1 MDKTTE
7 DGHAAERAGQPALP
21 GEGAELV
28 GETSEGSSLS
38 RRRRVIAATSRA
50 ARRSGRAARVVGKA
64 TEGGG
69 HAADPAG
76 QAALPGE
83 VAELVGEISEGSSL
97 SRRRRVMAATSRVAR
112 RSGRAGRAGW
122 SGVSSGGRWL
132 TSQVL
137 AMAPRLPIRDQR
149 KLRAQFPGLE
159 PEEVAD
165 RLILGASRA
174 AASVGA
180 AVGASMLLPLP
191 SAPVEVAFETLAVVG
206 IELKLVAELHEVYGM
221 RPPGPAPE
229 RMLAYV
235 VAWSHRRGVALV
247 PGGLALA
254 VGSPLRR
261 QLERRL
267 IARAGRSTVSLM
279 PLLTGAAAGA
289 MLNRR
294 ETRRLGTEVR
304 GDLRRRSP
312 QGSRWAD

>member
-1 MDKTTE
+1 MDNTTE
-7 DGHAAERAGQPALP
+7 SAGP
-21 GEGAELV
+21 
-28 GETSEGSSLS
+28 
-38 RRRRVIAATSRA
+38 
-50 ARRSGRAARVVGKA
+50 
-64 TEGGG
+64 
-69 HAADPAG
+69 DG
-76 QAALPGE
+76 QAALSRE
-83 VAELVGEISEGSSL
+83 AAELVGEISEGSSL
-97 SRRRRVMAATSRVAR
+97 SRRRRAMAATSRVAR
-112 RSGRAGRAGW
+112 RSGRAGWSGVTSGGRAGW
-122 SGVSSGGRWL
+122 SGVTSGGRWL

-137 AMAPRLPIRDQR
+137 AMAPRLPVRDQQ

-221 RPPGPAPE
+221 RAPGPAPE

-235 VAWSHRRGVALV
+235 VAWAHRRGVAMV

-267 IARAGRSTVSLM
+267 IARAGRSAVSLG
-279 PLLTGAAAGA
+279 PLLTAAAAGA
-289 MLNRR
+289 LLNRR
-294 ETRRLGTEVR
+294 ETGRLGAEVR
-304 GDLRRRSP
+304 GDLRRRSA
-312 QGSRWAD
+312 QGARWAD

>member
-1 MDKTTE
+1 VDKTTE
-7 DGHAAERAGQPALP
+7 GAGNAAEPGGQP
-21 GEGAELV
+21 
-28 GETSEGSSLS
+28 
-38 RRRRVIAATSRA
+38 
-50 ARRSGRAARVVGKA
+50 
-64 TEGGG
+64 
-69 HAADPAG
+69 
-76 QAALPGE
+76 ALPGE

-97 SRRRRVMAATSRVAR
+97 SRRRRVMAATSRIAR
-112 RSGRAGRAGW
+112 RSGRTGW
-122 SGVSSGGRWL
+122 SGVSSAGRWL

-137 AMAPRLPIRDQR
+137 AMAPRLPIRNQQ

-165 RLILGASRA
+165 RLIQGASRA

-180 AVGASMLLPLP
+180 AVGASMVLPLP

-221 RPPGPAPE
+221 RAPGSAPE

-267 IARAGRSTVSLM
+267 IARAGRSAVSLG

-304 GDLRRRSP
+304 NDLRRRSS

>member
-7 DGHAAERAGQPALP
+7 GGHAAEPGGQPALP
-21 GEGAELV
+21 GEGAEPV
-28 GETSEGSSLS
+28 GEISEGSSLS
-38 RRRRVIAATSRA
+38 RRRRVMAATSRV
-50 ARRSGRAARVVGKA
+50 ARRSGRAARDVDKT
-64 TEGGG
+64 TEGAG
-69 HAADPAG
+69 HAAEPAG

-112 RSGRAGRAGW
+112 RSGRAGW
-122 SGVSSGGRWL
+122 SGVTSGGRWL

-137 AMAPRLPIRDQR
+137 AMAPRLPVRDQQ

-221 RPPGPAPE
+221 RAPGPVPE

-235 VAWSHRRGVALV
+235 VAWAHRRGVAMV

-267 IARAGRSTVSLM
+267 IARAGRSAVSLG

-289 MLNRR
+289 LLNRR
-294 ETRRLGTEVR
+294 ETGRLGAEVR
-304 GDLRRRSP
+304 GDLRRRSA

>member
-1 MDKTTE
+1 VDKTTE
-7 DGHAAERAGQPALP
+7 GAGN
-21 GEGAELV
+21 
-28 GETSEGSSLS
+28 
-38 RRRRVIAATSRA
+38 
-50 ARRSGRAARVVGKA
+50 
-64 TEGGG
+64 
-69 HAADPAG
+69 ADEPAG
-76 QAALPGE
+76 QSALPGE

-97 SRRRRVMAATSRVAR
+97 SRRRRVMAATSRIAR
-112 RSGRAGRAGW
+112 RSGRTGW
-122 SGVSSGGRWL
+122 SGVSSAGRWL

-137 AMAPRLPIRDQR
+137 AMAPRLPIRDQQ

-165 RLILGASRA
+165 RLIQGASRA

-221 RPPGPAPE
+221 RAPGSAPE

-235 VAWSHRRGVALV
+235 AAWSHRGGVALV

-267 IARAGRSTVSLM
+267 IARAGRSAVSLG

-289 MLNRR
+289 MLNRQ

-304 GDLRRRSP
+304 NDLRRRSS
-312 QGSRWAD
+312 QGSRWAE

>member
-1 MDKTTE
+1 VDNTTE
-7 DGHAAERAGQPALP
+7 DGGHAAETGGQPALP
-21 GEGAELV
+21 GDGAELA
-28 GETSEGSSLS
+28 GEN
-38 RRRRVIAATSRA
+38 
-50 ARRSGRAARVVGKA
+50 
-64 TEGGG
+64 
-69 HAADPAG
+69 
-76 QAALPGE
+76 
-83 VAELVGEISEGSSL
+83 SEGSSL

-112 RSGRAGRAGW
+112 RSGRAGW
-122 SGVSSGGRWL
+122 SGASSGGRWL

-221 RPPGPAPE
+221 RAPGSAPE

-235 VAWSHRRGVALV
+235 AAWSHRRGVALV

-267 IARAGRSTVSLM
+267 IARAGRSAVSLM

-304 GDLRRRSP
+304 NDLRRRSS

>member
-1 MDKTTE
+1 M
-7 DGHAAERAGQPALP
+7 
-21 GEGAELV
+21 
-28 GETSEGSSLS
+28 
-38 RRRRVIAATSRA
+38 AATSRI
-50 ARRSGRAARVVGKA
+50 ARRSGR
-64 TEGGG
+64 T
-69 HAADPAG
+69 
-76 QAALPGE
+76 
-83 VAELVGEISEGSSL
+83 
-97 SRRRRVMAATSRVAR
+97 
-112 RSGRAGRAGW
+112 GW
-122 SGVSSGGRWL
+122 SGVSSAGRWL

-165 RLILGASRA
+165 RLIQGASRA

-221 RPPGPAPE
+221 RAPGSAPE

-267 IARAGRSTVSLM
+267 LARARPQRRVAR
-279 PLLTGAAAGA
+279 AAAD
-289 MLNRR
+289 RR
-294 ETRRLGTEVR
+294 GRGRDAQPAGDPRLGTEVR
-304 GDLRRRSP
+304 NDLRRRSA
-312 QGSRWAD
+312 QGSRWAG

>member
-1 MDKTTE
+1 VDKTTE
-7 DGHAAERAGQPALP
+7 GAGNAAEPAGQP
-21 GEGAELV
+21 
-28 GETSEGSSLS
+28 
-38 RRRRVIAATSRA
+38 
-50 ARRSGRAARVVGKA
+50 
-64 TEGGG
+64 
-69 HAADPAG
+69 
-76 QAALPGE
+76 ALPGE

-97 SRRRRVMAATSRVAR
+97 SRRRRVMAATSRIAR
-112 RSGRAGRAGW
+112 RSGRTGW
-122 SGVSSGGRWL
+122 SGVSSAGRWL

-137 AMAPRLPIRDQR
+137 AMAPRLPIRNQQ

-165 RLILGASRA
+165 RLIQGASRA

-180 AVGASMLLPLP
+180 AVGASMVLPLP

-221 RPPGPAPE
+221 RAPGSAPE

-267 IARAGRSTVSLM
+267 IARAGRSAVSLG

-304 GDLRRRSP
+304 NDLRRRSS

>member
-1 MDKTTE
+1 VDKTTE
-7 DGHAAERAGQPALP
+7 GAGRAAEPAGQPAL
-21 GEGAELV
+21 
-28 GETSEGSSLS
+28 S
-38 RRRRVIAATSRA
+38 
-50 ARRSGRAARVVGKA
+50 
-64 TEGGG
+64 
-69 HAADPAG
+69 
-76 QAALPGE
+76 GE
-83 VAELVGEISEGSSL
+83 VAELVGDISQGSAL
-97 SRRRRVMAATSRVAR
+97 SRRRRVMAATSRVTR
-112 RSGRAGRAGW
+112 RSGRAGW
-122 SGVSSGGRWL
+122 SGATSGGRWL

-137 AMAPRLPIRDQR
+137 AMAPRLPVRDQQ
-149 KLRAQFPGLE
+149 KLRAQFPGLG

-165 RLILGASRA
+165 QLMKGASLA

-221 RPPGPAPE
+221 RAPGTAPE

-235 VAWSHRRGVALV
+235 VAWAHRRGVALV

-267 IARAGRSTVSLM
+267 LARAGRSAVSLG

-289 MLNRR
+289 LLNRR
-294 ETRRLGTEVR
+294 ETRRLGAEVR
-304 GDLRRRSP
+304 NDLRRRSP
-312 QGSRWAD
+312 HGSGWAD

>member
-1 MDKTTE
+1 VDKTTE
-7 DGHAAERAGQPALP
+7 GAGHAAEPAGQP
-21 GEGAELV
+21 
-28 GETSEGSSLS
+28 
-38 RRRRVIAATSRA
+38 
-50 ARRSGRAARVVGKA
+50 
-64 TEGGG
+64 
-69 HAADPAG
+69 
-76 QAALPGE
+76 ALPGE

-97 SRRRRVMAATSRVAR
+97 SRRRRVMAATSRAAR
-112 RSGRAGRAGW
+112 RSGRAGW
-122 SGVSSGGRWL
+122 SGASSGGRWL

-137 AMAPRLPIRDQR
+137 AMAPRLPVRDQH

-221 RPPGPAPE
+221 RAPGSAPE

-267 IARAGRSTVSLM
+267 IARAGRSAVSLM
-279 PLLTGAAAGA
+279 PLLTGAAVGA
-289 MLNRR
+289 ILNRR

-304 GDLRRRSP
+304 NDLRRRSS